1 MVGPPVK
8 GVRIVRAGAG
18 VDGAALASAVGR
30 PEWAGL
36 VRPLKRDGR
45 TAVFHGPAQAPEGV
59 VDVVVKCLRL
69 EGARVRLG
77 ALVGRT
83 RLSRQWRGAE
93 RLARA
98 GIETARPLALVRGVD
113 AAGERVEALILEW
126 SVGTTLLH
134 AAAESAHATSS
145 GGVRCDAGREHELA
159 REAGRLVGRLVRAG
173 IFNRDHKA
181 SNVIVRWEEGGPVLT
196 LIDPVGIRRRR
207 AGGETVMLA
216 KLAIE
221 CLGVGVLPR
230 RGILMRAVLGCG
242 RELGRD
248 RAWARRTWRVVE
260 YVVDRHGD
268 ARPKDDP
275 LAAG

>member
-8 GVRIVRAGAG
+8 QVRIVRAGAG
-18 VDGAALASAVGR
+18 VDGAALGAAVGR

-36 VRPLKRDGR
+36 AHPLKRDGR
-45 TAVFHGPAQAPEGV
+45 TAVFHGPVPVSGGTEQ
-59 VDVVVKCLRL
+59 VVVKCLRL
-69 EGARVRLG
+69 DSARVRLG

-98 GIETARPLALVRGVD
+98 GIETARPLVLARGVD

-126 SVGTTLLH
+126 SAGTTLLH
-134 AAAESAHATSS
+134 AASQSVHATSC
-145 GGVRCDAGREHELA
+145 GGARCDVRGEHELA
-159 REAGRLVGRLVRAG
+159 DEAGRLVGRLVRAG

-181 SNVIVRWEEGGPVLT
+181 SNVIVRREDERPVLM
-196 LIDPVGIRRRR
+196 LIDPVGIRGRR

-221 CLGVGVLPR
+221 CMGVGMLPR
-230 RGILMRAVLGCG
+230 RGLLMRAVIGCA

-248 RAWARRTWRVVE
+248 RAWRRRTWRVVE
-260 YVVDRHGD
+260 YVIGGHGD
-268 ARPKDDP
+268 PRPKDDP